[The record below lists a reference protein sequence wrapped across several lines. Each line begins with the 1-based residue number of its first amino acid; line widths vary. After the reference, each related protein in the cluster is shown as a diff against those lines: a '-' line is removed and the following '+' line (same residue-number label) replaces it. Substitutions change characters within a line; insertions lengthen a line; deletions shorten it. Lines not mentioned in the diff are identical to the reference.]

1 MSKPKPAASSSAPPA
16 PNVDHLQVISSLRE
30 QLSRR
35 TDEVLESKG
44 AVGLLERRIA
54 ELTLALQDSEAGARD
69 IAAEA
74 ARRAK
79 EREDSLQASVHALE
93 AEAERLRAQLAL
105 ATEAAIDTQR
115 AHEAVVRAKN
125 DEYAALRSRT
135 DDLAAEFG
143 DMLHTLTLKLQE
155 RARLVEPAA
164 EGSGEGQ
171 SALLKAMKE
180 AVPLG

>member
-1 MSKPKPAASSSAPPA
+1 MSKPKPAASSSGPPA
-16 PNVDHLQVISSLRE
+16 PLPDLSQAVNSLRE

-35 TDEVLESKG
+35 TDEVLESKS
-44 AVGLLERRIA
+44 AVSALQQRIA
-54 ELTLALQDSEAGARD
+54 ELALALQDSEAGARD

-93 AEAERLRAQLAL
+93 AEAEKLRGQLAL
-105 ATEAAIDTQR
+105 ATEAALDTQR
-115 AHEAVVRAKN
+115 AHEAVVKAKN
-125 DEYAALRSRT
+125 DEYAALRSRM
-135 DDLAAEFG
+135 DDLVAEFG

-155 RARLVEPAA
+155 RARLVEPAS

-171 SALLKAMKE
+171 TALLKAMKE